1 MFFRALPS
9 AFSHNVGMKSLFFIA
24 SALLFTAFFAHAVE
38 VSHPFLCT
46 DYYGNRVCMVRT
58 DGKIEW
64 SYACD
69 HPQDCWRLADGN
81 YLFCYESGAR
91 EVTPDKKIVW
101 EYTPGTNTQVHAC
114 QPLPDGRVML
124 VENGPCRIIEV
135 DRAGKIA
142 KEIKLTPPPSNV
154 SLHDQFRGTRK
165 TPAGHYL
172 VSRKG
177 EHRVEELDGEGKT
190 LRSIA
195 VPGDVH
201 SVVLLSNGHLLIGCG
216 EGHKVIELDE
226 HEKIVWSVD
235 ENEIPGNPLRLVAGL
250 QRLPNGDTVVCNYLG
265 HGHIGEQPVA
275 FELTPDKK
283 VVWQVE
289 DHEHFKTINQIQL
302 LDVLG
307 DVSKGEIFR

>member
-1 MFFRALPS
+1 MKPS
-9 AFSHNVGMKSLFFIA
+9 SVITLFF
-24 SALLFTAFFAHAVE
+24 LFTAFLASAAV
-38 VSHPFLCT
+38 VTHPFLCT
-46 DYYGNRVCMVRT
+46 DYNGNRVSLVAA

-64 SYACD
+64 TYECKD
-69 HPQDCWRLADGN
+69 PQDCWRLANGN
-81 YLFCYESGAR
+81 FLFCYVNGAR
-91 EVTPDKKIVW
+91 EMTPGNKTVW
-101 EYTPGTNTQVHAC
+101 EYQAGTNTQVHAC

-135 DRAGKIA
+135 DRSGKIA
-142 KEIKLTPPPSNV
+142 KVIKLTPPPANV

-177 EHRVEELDGEGKT
+177 EHRIEELDGEGKM

-201 SVVLLSNGHLLIGCG
+201 SAILLPDGHLLVGCG

-265 HGHIGEQPVA
+265 HGHVGEQPVA

-289 DHEHFKTINQIQL
+289 DRAHFKTINQIQL
-302 LDVLG
+302 LDVPG

>member
-1 MFFRALPS
+1 MPFL
-9 AFSHNVGMKSLFFIA
+9 A
-24 SALLFTAFFAHAVE
+24 SAQQVVHPYICADYNGNK
-38 VSHPFLCT
+38 VSVVST
-46 DYYGNRVCMVRT
+46 NGTVT
-58 DGKIEW
+58 W
-64 SYACD
+64 SYECN
-69 HPQDCWRLADGN
+69 HPQDCWRLANGN

-91 EVTPDKKIVW
+91 ELKPDKSIVW
-101 EYTPGTNTQVHAC
+101 QYDPGPKTQIHAC
-114 QPLPDGRVML
+114 QPLGDGRVLL

-142 KEIKLTPPPSNV
+142 KEIKLTPPPTNV

-165 TPAGHYL
+165 TPEGHYL

-177 EHRVEELDGEGKT
+177 EHRVEELDGDGKT

-201 SVVLLSNGHLLIGCG
+201 SAVWLPQGHLLVGCG

-235 ENEIPGNPLRLVAGL
+235 ENEIPGHILRLVAGL
-250 QRLPNGDTVVCNYLG
+250 QRLPNGNTVVCNYLG
-265 HGHIGEQPVA
+265 HGHIGEQAMA

-283 VVWQVE
+283 VVWENV
-289 DHEHFKTINQIQL
+289 DHAHFKTINQIQL
-302 LDVLG
+302 LDVPG
-307 DVSKGEIFR
+307 DVSKGVIFR

>member
-1 MFFRALPS
+1 MKPS
-9 AFSHNVGMKSLFFIA
+9 SVITLFF
-24 SALLFTAFFAHAVE
+24 LFTALLSRAVE
-38 VSHPFLCT
+38 VTHPFLCT
-46 DYYGNRVCMVRT
+46 DYNANRVSLVAA

-64 SYACD
+64 TYVCKE
-69 HPQDCWRLADGN
+69 PQDCWRLANGN
-81 YLFCYESGAR
+81 YLFCYVNGAR
-91 EVTPDKKIVW
+91 EMTPDNKTVW
-101 EYTPGTNTQVHAC
+101 EYQAGTNTQVHAC
-114 QPLPDGRVML
+114 QPLPDGRVLL

-135 DRAGKIA
+135 DRSGKIA
-142 KEIKLTPPPSNV
+142 KEIKLTPPPANV

-177 EHRVEELDGEGKT
+177 EHRIEELDGEGRT
-190 LRSIA
+190 LRSIS

-201 SVVLLSNGHLLIGCG
+201 SAILLPNGHLLIGCG

-226 HEKIVWSVD
+226 QENVVWSVT

-265 HGHIGEQPVA
+265 HGHVGEQPVA

-289 DHEHFKTINQIQL
+289 DRAHFKTLNQIQL
-302 LDVLG
+302 LDVPG

>member
-1 MFFRALPS
+1 MKPS
-9 AFSHNVGMKSLFFIA
+9 SAITLAF
-24 SALLFTAFFAHAVE
+24 LFTAFVTHAVE
-38 VSHPFLCT
+38 VTHPFLCT
-46 DYYGNRVCMVRT
+46 DYNGNRVNLVAA

-64 SYACD
+64 TYECKD
-69 HPQDCWRLADGN
+69 PQDCWRLANGN
-81 YLFCYESGAR
+81 YLFCYVNGAR
-91 EVTPDKKIVW
+91 EMTPGNKTVW
-101 EYTPGTNTQVHAC
+101 EYQAGTNTQVHAC
-114 QPLPDGRVML
+114 QPLPDGRVLL

-135 DRAGKIA
+135 DRSGKIA
-142 KEIKLTPPPSNV
+142 KEIKLTPPPSSV

-165 TPAGHYL
+165 TPGGHYL

-190 LRSIA
+190 VRSIA

-226 HEKIVWSVD
+226 HEKVVWSVD

-275 FELTPDKK
+275 FELTPEKK

-302 LDVLG
+302 LDVPG